1 MLAPSSDVEIPNVRK
16 QAETTQIQPF
26 FLPAT
31 GSYAMLAAAIRA
43 EIDMDQTAT
52 APNRFSCTHAAGAH
66 REEAAEAREAI
77 DHFRI

>member
-1 MLAPSSDVEIPNVRK
+1 
-16 QAETTQIQPF
+16 
-26 FLPAT
+26 
-31 GSYAMLAAAIRA
+31 MLAAVIRA

-66 REEAAEAREAI
+66 RDAAAEAREAT